1 MKVLAV
7 IPARWRSSRF
17 PGKPLALIN
26 GIPMISMVWKKV
38 IKAKSINNSIVAT
51 DDKRIFDT
59 CKKMSINVI
68 MTSKKHLTGTDRVYE
83 VSKKIKSDIYVNIQG
98 DEPLINP
105 KSIDDIVNLLKKNL
119 RKKIIASTGYV
130 EVANLTDKETSG
142 VYLACNK
149 FNEVILLSRY
159 KIPFNFKKKIMKKK
173 HIGLYAYTRNALK
186 VFNKLKQGNLEK
198 TESIEILRLLEN
210 GYKVISRKIY
220 TPLFDVNY
228 PKDIKRI
235 KFFLKKK

>member
-7 IPARWRSSRF
+7 IPARWSSSRF

-26 GIPMISMVWKKV
+26 GIPMINMVWKKV

-51 DDKRIFDT
+51 DDKRIFDA

-68 MTSKKHLTGTDRVYE
+68 MTSKKHLTGTDRVHE

-105 KSIDDIVNLLKKNL
+105 KSIDDIVILLKKNL
-119 RKKIIASTGYV
+119 RKKIVASTGYV
-130 EVANLTDKETSG
+130 EVVNLTNKENQG

-149 FNEVILLSRY
+149 FHEVIFLSRY
-159 KIPFNFKKKIMKKK
+159 KIPFNFKKNTIKKK

-186 VFNKLKQGNLEK
+186 VFNKLRQGDLEK
-198 TESIEILRLLEN
+198 TESIEILRFLEH
-210 GYKVISRKIY
+210 GYNVIAQKIN
-220 TPLFDVNY
+220 TPLLDVNY
-228 PKDIKRI
+228 SSDIKKI
-235 KFFLKKK
+235 ESFLRNK